1 MEPSRP
7 IPQKIL
13 QMARSVDILLVG
25 LDEATALTGARDQF
39 QAFAALGQA
48 DMPQCLLIRTRRKD
62 DGGRSEKLQDRRD
75 PRGWD
80 RP

>member
-1 MEPSRP
+1 MEPSKAT
-7 IPQKIL
+7 PQKLL

-39 QAFAALGQA
+39 QAFAALRKA

-62 DGGRSEKLQDRRD
+62 DGGRSEKLQDCSD
-75 PRGWD
+75 PR
-80 RP
+80 